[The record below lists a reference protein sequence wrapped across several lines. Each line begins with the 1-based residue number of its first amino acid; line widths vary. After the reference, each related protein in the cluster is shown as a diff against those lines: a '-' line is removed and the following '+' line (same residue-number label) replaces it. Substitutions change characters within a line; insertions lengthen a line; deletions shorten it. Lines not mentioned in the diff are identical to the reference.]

1 MLKENIKAIRKAK
14 GLSQEELAEKLNVVR
29 QTVSKWEQ
37 GLSVPDADLLIAI
50 SEILETP
57 VGTMLGETPEAI
69 GQSAPKKQGKWN
81 VLFWSMLLLIVGIVL
96 IFAVLLALQS
106 PYLHWDFNDPETA
119 VAGTLL
125 HGFEF
130 LFVRMA
136 PMLLV
141 GAAAGCVIAKK
152 KGAPRA

>member
-1 MLKENIKAIRKAK
+1 M
-14 GLSQEELAEKLNVVR
+14 
-29 QTVSKWEQ
+29 
-37 GLSVPDADLLIAI
+37 
-50 SEILETP
+50 
-57 VGTMLGETPEAI
+57 
-69 GQSAPKKQGKWN
+69 
-81 VLFWSMLLLIVGIVL
+81 LFWSMLLLIVGIVL

-136 PMLLV
+136 PVLLV
-141 GAAAGCVIAKK
+141 CAAAGCALAKK

>member
-1 MLKENIKAIRKAK
+1 M
-14 GLSQEELAEKLNVVR
+14 VR

-69 GQSAPKKQGKWN
+69 GQPAPKKRGKWN
-81 VLFWSMLLLIVGIVL
+81 VLFWSMLLLKVGIVL
-96 IFAVLLALQS
+96 IFVLLLALQC
-106 PYLHWDFNDPETA
+106 PYLHWIFNDPETA
-119 VAGTLL
+119 VAGTIFY
-125 HGFEF
+125 GFEF

-136 PMLLV
+136 PMLPV
-141 GAAAGCVIAKK
+141 GAAAGCALAKK